1 MEAPQDGCAFSFL
14 EFKLGANRL
23 SIKFCIKKYNFFL
36 KQMYASQQKKQPN
49 LKIQVKIFLKCP
61 LWSRAAKLE
70 NVGTKIFLQ
79 EVDQESCGWNSI
91 CQISLLT
98 LWLVNRPCFLE
109 KIAQIL
115 HKGIVFFPEKGQE
128 IKPWFW
134 HICIA
139 QWLKVFCTTAYFFR
153 FWPSSGGKRGIKVG
167 PKVLTLSLSLF
178 HK

>member
-1 MEAPQDGCAFSFL
+1 MDVLFHFWNLNLVPIDWALNSASRNATF
-14 EFKLGANRL
+14 FK
-23 SIKFCIKKYNFFL
+23 KK
-36 KQMYASQQKKQPN
+36 MYASQQKKQPN

-139 QWLKVFCTTAYFFR
+139 Q
-153 FWPSSGGKRGIKVG
+153 
-167 PKVLTLSLSLF
+167 
-178 HK
+178 